1 MNMNNFCRVCGSALK
16 GNQRRWIFGK
26 QQHSFGSRSSLISA
40 DGTWSSSPSLE
51 SISSQSMSV
60 FPAQKI
66 DLLAVLTH
74 VLGREIQRKDGRG
87 EFLCSKCVSVLER
100 IFKFDTVIARVRA
113 LSLENLQRL
122 ASEKE
127 NLSHWMAGLYNR
139 RHQLKKSSS
148 TSSVD
153 SISNEAQDSY
163 QEMLRCNMALSDFEW
178 WSEKWDVCPHYR
190 KTGKSCRNGKSC
202 EGCNVLRVSDSDYES
217 VCGIPRRLSH
227 KVQNSSLPSPLPLS
241 RDKSRSM
248 PLDWLNPSVSGSSK
262 AGRESRS
269 SVGDSHQS
277 LNCESLEAVSRTNS
291 VISLDSSNILDSFEW
306 PLSPGVTSPFLTEV
320 LSKVKE
326 IEYRPV
332 SSPPHCR
339 IPVRSNNRELKLR
352 TPKSRSVSEAMDT
365 EKCQEQTVNRAL
377 NFELEFDESKVE
389 KADVFIEHH
398 EFLPFSS
405 ATPAE
410 RQLLQVSVRQLIGQ
424 LEHAHA
430 KIRSLDQK
438 HSDETEQQSEEENVA
453 EIKEL
458 KKQLN
463 DLHASSTEKD
473 KDLSNLA
480 LVLQKNQELFEALHS
495 DLLQKDNALNEQL
508 NILRR
513 ERESWMHRDS
523 VITGLLKEKDQ
534 LLCTQQLALENS
546 YRNVQALSDSVISQ
560 RVSGSETSALLASQ
574 LEEKEAILHQIL
586 EEQKDQE
593 DAHWKQVKQ
602 LLTALENREKILQ
615 DQSARHA
622 EALSGITQELR
633 EAHKKL
639 RKYEKEIQ
647 KHEKKVNMWERE
659 KRKLNFALRQTYQ
672 IFQQKSEVCIRR
684 ERRGV
689 IEHTV
694 KRAPTRREQTHGVP
708 VRRQLVT
715 RSAPLRLISMLP
727 GHWLVLLWSF
737 TEIERTDS
745 DSHTLEF
752 IFTAISSSEDLPE
765 FMSAVILDGQQISYY
780 DSKSRQISH
789 KQTWMKQKMYQF
801 NAHSSGVCLSV
812 ENLFKSKLQ
821 ALVMRSNHS
830 SGIHVLQRS
839 LGCDVEDGVLKQGF
853 LLYGYNGE
861 DLIGFSK
868 DRLQWFPAIP
878 EAYFLKREWDKD
890 RMSNKDYKDFLD
902 SKCVEILKKHV
913 ENKKIQEVTPEMKAF
928 SRKTKD
934 GHRVHLTCLA
944 TGLNH
949 QNIKSSWYK
958 NGAPLRNK
966 SQSAK
971 ILPNGDGTFQI
982 RDTLEIDHADN
993 NNYSCEVERSTVN
1006 FVSSGDRT
1014 REPERESGGSP
1025 SWEATDRDRDA
1036 DRDRDRER
1044 ERDRDKDRDR
1054 DSIGGFRNHDRDWDR
1069 DRDRGRRERERDRD
1083 RERDRERDRDQ
1094 DRDREREQPFRRSD
1108 SFPDRRPPR
1117 KGNTLYVHGAG
1128 MSEESLR
1135 SAFSAHGNIIDLSMD
1150 SPRK

>member
-438 HSDETEQQSEEENVA
+438 HSDETEQIVLPNIVVTEELSMPETQSQLIEILGDRLHRKEKLLQECITLIGKLNAGTCMCPNTDESIITGLQERLKQQDQTIKQSEEENVA

-672 IFQQKSEVCIRR
+672 IFQQILLDSE
-684 ERRGV
+684 EKDHLLLMLQ
-689 IEHTV
+689 EHI
-694 KRAPTRREQTHGVP
+694 KEH
-708 VRRQLVT
+708 
-715 RSAPLRLISMLP
+715 
-727 GHWLVLLWSF
+727 
-737 TEIERTDS
+737 S
-745 DSHTLEF
+745 DFKT
-752 IFTAISSSEDLPE
+752 
-765 FMSAVILDGQQISYY
+765 G
-780 DSKSRQISH
+780 
-789 KQTWMKQKMYQF
+789 MKQ
-801 NAHSSGVCLSV
+801 
-812 ENLFKSKLQ
+812 
-821 ALVMRSNHS
+821 
-830 SGIHVLQRS
+830 S
-839 LGCDVEDGVLKQGF
+839 L
-853 LLYGYNGE
+853 
-861 DLIGFSK
+861 
-868 DRLQWFPAIP
+868 
-878 EAYFLKREWDKD
+878 
-890 RMSNKDYKDFLD
+890 
-902 SKCVEILKKHV
+902 
-913 ENKKIQEVTPEMKAF
+913 
-928 SRKTKD
+928 
-934 GHRVHLTCLA
+934 
-944 TGLNH
+944 
-949 QNIKSSWYK
+949 
-958 NGAPLRNK
+958 
-966 SQSAK
+966 
-971 ILPNGDGTFQI
+971 
-982 RDTLEIDHADN
+982 
-993 NNYSCEVERSTVN
+993 
-1006 FVSSGDRT
+1006 
-1014 REPERESGGSP
+1014 
-1025 SWEATDRDRDA
+1025 
-1036 DRDRDRER
+1036 
-1044 ERDRDKDRDR
+1044 
-1054 DSIGGFRNHDRDWDR
+1054 
-1069 DRDRGRRERERDRD
+1069 
-1083 RERDRERDRDQ
+1083 
-1094 DRDREREQPFRRSD
+1094 
-1108 SFPDRRPPR
+1108 
-1117 KGNTLYVHGAG
+1117 
-1128 MSEESLR
+1128 
-1135 SAFSAHGNIIDLSMD
+1135 
-1150 SPRK
+1150 